1 MAKAQW
7 ITYDPLGT
15 LQPKIEATILSVDG
29 FRVAQVFRLTDS
41 WKICYF
47 DDSIE
52 QVHLGVSQDA
62 VRAMVLNESLGRLR
76 KIGNALTDMCGVKEA
91 VLEQRERH
99 QTLHS

>member
-1 MAKAQW
+1 MAKAKW
-7 ITYDPLGT
+7 TTYDPLGT

-47 DDSIE
+47 DDSIQ
-52 QVHLGVSQDA
+52 QVHQGVSQDA
-62 VRAMVLNESLGRLR
+62 VREIVLDESLGRLR
-76 KIGNALTDMCGVKEA
+76 KIGNALTDMCRVKEA
-91 VLEQRERH
+91 APKQRERH

>member
-1 MAKAQW
+1 MTQAQW
-7 ITYDPLGT
+7 TTYDPLGT
-15 LQPKIEATILSVDG
+15 LQPKVEATILAVDG

-47 DDSIE
+47 DDSIQ

-62 VRAMVLNESLGRLR
+62 VRAMVLDESLSRLKR
-76 KIGNALTDMCGVKEA
+76 IGNALTDMCGMKEA
-91 VLEQRERH
+91 VPEQRERH